1 MNGVI
6 GAVGNGGAVTVG
18 NNLLCTRADTTTIS
32 RCTLLTPSVVR
43 EVIVGVIGL
52 AIAAIT
58 HPGSSKVPSLPHYP
72 CPRSVLKK
80 SMIQEE
86 AYFLIA
92 CFVKYIG
99 FWKL

>member
-18 NNLLCTRADTTTIS
+18 IIYFAHEPTHHHHQPMYSTNPI
-32 RCTLLTPSVVR
+32 VR

-80 SMIQEE
+80 SMIQEK
-86 AYFLIA
+86 AYFLIT
-92 CFVKYIG
+92 CCVKYIG

>member
-1 MNGVI
+1 MYSTNPI
-6 GAVGNGGAVTVG
+6 
-18 NNLLCTRADTTTIS
+18 
-32 RCTLLTPSVVR
+32 VR

-80 SMIQEE
+80 STIQEKV
-86 AYFLIA
+86 YFLIA
-92 CFVKYIG
+92 CCVKCIR